1 MAAGTT
7 IALLMRYADYA
18 AIVFRR
24 GRPMARRSPLTRPG
38 RQRRDLRDERRRHEP
53 HATPLTTRHTT
64 NCPRGGE
71 GHSTAT
77 RETRR
82 IGGPSSASR
91 STSVCDSTTRTPG
104 FPRNTCPPFRSWA
117 RETLP
122 PSPTCRTGQIL
133 SPRLGAAYDLFA
145 NGGIFTGLISDP
157 RPPSLRQCSRGVR
170 GRSWR
175 RRSRA
180 PTRALVISFTQRK
193 KEILPESQVGAGY
206 TCLTNAD
213 EWRRAVPGSVL
224 FA

>member
-1 MAAGTT
+1 MSRHGRAPSPPACGPFLSGLRSHRLW
-7 IALLMRYADYA
+7 LLGLLLLASSVLVGCGNDGSPPVRYADYA

-82 IGGPSSASR
+82 IGGPSSASC
-91 STSVCDSTTRTPG
+91 STSVCDSTTTTPG

-157 RPPSLRQCSRGVR
+157 RPPSLS
-170 GRSWR
+170 STAAR
-175 RRSRA
+175 RRC
-180 PTRALVISFTQRK
+180 
-193 KEILPESQVGAGY
+193 G
-206 TCLTNAD
+206 
-213 EWRRAVPGSVL
+213 
-224 FA
+224 